1 MQIHVQLRFK
11 NMKKTLLAI
20 SLGFLLAVPFYNF
33 AQAPNLGTAAN
44 FVLFTSTGA
53 VTNTGK
59 TILTGNVGTNSGSNT
74 GFGNV
79 NGVMHTS
86 NGVTAT
92 AKADLLTAYNQLN
105 TTTAT
110 SAHSPLLGNGDTLK
124 AGVYAISAPTT
135 LNLNLIL
142 DAEGNPNAVFI
153 FKLGATLSTNAASGI
168 VLINGAK
175 SCMVFW
181 KVEGLV
187 SMATKTSMVGTVIAN
202 NAAINMSTGA
212 TLEGRA
218 LSTTGAISVNG
229 ITANTP
235 IGCGS
240 PILTGPVAP
249 NMGSSICYA
258 LFSGNGSLTNS
269 GISQVT
275 GDVGT
280 NVGLTIGFNPLFV
293 NGMIHPI
300 PDGSTA
306 ACAADL
312 LNVYT
317 YLNTLPYDIEL
328 LYPAQFGQSLVLTPH
343 TYLMNAA
350 TTLTDTI
357 ILDALGKGNAVF
369 LIKING
375 ALTTTTFA
383 KVKLINGAKA
393 VNVFWLI
400 KGAVNINN
408 FSEIAGTIICNNGA
422 IDLKTGTKLNGRA
435 FTTNG
440 ALSTAALNAT
450 MTAGCNLMP
459 LTWLYFR
466 GRSLDNKVLLE
477 WATTNNINNKSF
489 IVEHSNDGKVFMAI
503 NEQAAASN
511 GEAVLHFTDAYPEK
525 VNYYRIK
532 QVDND
537 GRFSYSVVIGVNLAD
552 NRNNSFSI
560 YPNPV
565 GTVVNLSISSIE
577 KQTAQIIIADVS
589 GKVIYTKAIRLEKGN
604 EFIQINNLTLNRG
617 TYLTSIVF
625 NGSKMTGK
633 LIKQ

>member
-1 MQIHVQLRFK
+1 MKHTLR
-11 NMKKTLLAI
+11 NIAL
-20 SLGFLLAVPFYNF
+20 SFLLIMPISNY

-59 TILTGNVGTNSGSNT
+59 TLLTGNVGTNSGSNT

-153 FKLGATLSTNAASGI
+153 FKLGATLSTNAASAI

-187 SMATKTSMVGTVIAN
+187 SMATNTAMAGTVIAN

-240 PILTGPVAP
+240 PVLTGPAAP

-258 LFSGNGSLTNS
+258 LFSGNGSCTNS
-269 GISQVT
+269 GITNVT

-280 NVGLTIGFNPLFV
+280 NVGLTTGFNPLFV
-293 NGMIHPI
+293 DGMIHPI

-350 TTLTDTI
+350 TTFTDTI

-393 VNVFWLI
+393 VNVFWLV

-408 FSEIAGTIICNNGA
+408 FSEIAGTIICHNGA

-440 ALSTAALNAT
+440 VLSTTALNAT
-450 MTAGCNLMP
+450 MTAGCNVFP
-459 LTWLYFR
+459 VTWLYFR

-477 WATTNNINNKSF
+477 WATTNNVNNKSF
-489 IVEHSNDGKVFMAI
+489 IVEHSSDGKVFMAI
-503 NEQAAASN
+503 NEQAATSN
-511 GEAVLHFTDAYPEK
+511 GEVVLHFTDAYPEK

-537 GRFSYSVVIGVNLAD
+537 GRFSNSVVVGVNLSD
-552 NRNNSFSI
+552 DSNNSFSI

-565 GTVVNLSISSIE
+565 GTVFGLNIRSAE
-577 KQTAQIIIADVS
+577 KQRAQIVISDVS
-589 GKVIYTKAIRLEKGN
+589 GKVIYTKEILLEKGR
-604 EFIQINNLTLNRG
+604 EVFQIYNLKLNAG
-617 TYLTSIVF
+617 TYLTTVVYK
-625 NGSKMTGK
+625 NSKITRKM
-633 LIKQ
+633 IKQ